1 MGQSRSSLR
10 SHGSTSGASRN
21 GFSTQVA
28 ASMLRNVFRSV
39 YVGVQL
45 DAVQVGRGSSIIR
58 IPQGKDSPFH
68 QVFMTHHPGF
78 PVV

>member
-39 YVGVQL
+39 YVGVQFGCCT
-45 DAVQVGRGSSIIR
+45 GRVR
-58 IPQGKDSPFH
+58 IVFH
-68 QVFMTHHPGF
+68 QKRFRKEKILLF
-78 PVV
+78 IKSS

>member
-45 DAVQVGRGSSIIR
+45 DAVQVGCGSSFIKKI
-58 IPQGKDSPFH
+58 
-68 QVFMTHHPGF
+68 HHKTEF
-78 PVV
+78 RKEKILLFIKSS